1 MTDKYTII
9 KENFDTTN
17 GTTTVIISTHLGHF
31 EGTTVIDDIDA
42 EYPSVYQGY
51 EIALAKALR
60 KFAQAAA
67 RILKHE
73 IKTLSNM
80 ISETFGHGPVD
91 AKSHPVKVLLATTK
105 MKKEEL
111 KLWQDRI
118 ANITTTIKNRIITRD
133 KLVAKYNKDKNN

>member
-1 MTDKYTII
+1 MKD
-9 KENFDTTN
+9 NFVVLNEHSTADGGYYIQIN
-17 GTTTVIISTHLGHF
+17 THLGAF
-31 EGTTVIDDIDA
+31 SGYTTPDQIDKQ
-42 EYPSVYQGY
+42 YPSQFHAS

-60 KFAQAAA
+60 KFAQAAT

-118 ANITTTIKNRIITRD
+118 ENITATIKNRIITRD
-133 KLVAKYNKDKNN
+133 RLVAKYNKDKNN